1 MDIQKTLFDSL
12 FLLPS
17 LRHDAARLNIS
28 GLDGWVSPHVSPYAN
43 RCRFVSGA
51 GHVDSMKKCIQ
62 FFFQRSQ
69 GLTWVIGDEEYR
81 DGTYDILKSAGFVE
95 NRFSLLDGMAID
107 LSHFDVSPIDPIDP
121 IDIIGISN
129 EEVAI
134 NAAMIARFYGYDS
147 DEVAKF
153 YWTTSIQTTDT
164 SVRVYCLRDKESGYP
179 IGYAKSVF
187 MHKLGV
193 VIMSG
198 VCIAPEERG
207 KGLHRRLTEY
217 RLLDARRHN
226 ATTAVVQADTKG
238 SAYLYRNMG
247 FRRICGVRFLE
258 WLAPS

>member
-12 FLLPS
+12 FLLPL
-17 LRHDAARLNIS
+17 LRHDATRLSIS
-28 GLDGWVSPHVSPYAN
+28 GLDGWFSPHASPYAN

-51 GHVDSMKKCIQ
+51 EHVEAIENCIQ
-62 FFFQRSQ
+62 FFSQRGQS
-69 GLTWVIGDEEYR
+69 LTWVIGDEEYR

-107 LSHFDVSPIDPIDP
+107 LSHFDVSPTDP

-129 EEVAI
+129 EEVAL

-147 DEVAKF
+147 DEVANL
-153 YWTTSIQTTDT
+153 YWTTSIQTVDT
-164 SVRVYCLRDKESGYP
+164 SLRVYCLRDKESGYP

-187 MHKLGV
+187 MHKFGV
-193 VIMSG
+193 VIMAG
-198 VCIAPEERG
+198 GCIAPEERG
-207 KGLHRRLTEY
+207 KGLHRKLTEY

-226 ATTAVVQADTKG
+226 ARTALVQADTKS

-247 FRRICGVRFLE
+247 FRRICDVRFLE